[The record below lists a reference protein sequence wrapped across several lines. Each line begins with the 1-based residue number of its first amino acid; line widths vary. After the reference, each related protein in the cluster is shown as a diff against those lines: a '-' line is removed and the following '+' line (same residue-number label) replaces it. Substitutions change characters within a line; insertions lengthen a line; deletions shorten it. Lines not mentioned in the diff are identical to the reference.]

1 MSDVVVPENLAAMPQ
16 GRLEAQTQTSVR
28 QRSADLRDLGKTGPA
43 TSASIAQDELILAR
57 SDLATAV
64 SALSTYERH
73 LLERV
78 PLRIRT
84 IRRATR
90 FCSVVPVLIPGV
102 WTVLTPRLRRMW
114 ADEREL
120 DNAPRIDVLLREL
133 ERAPAEDKAKVL
145 DEDAAVR
152 GVVARRELR
161 WLMRLATFAPPAFMI
176 AVAIAIHFAVF

>member
-1 MSDVVVPENLAAMPQ
+1 MSDVVVPEGLAAMPSERVR
-16 GRLEAQTQTSVR
+16 GRERAEATVATLAVP
-28 QRSADLRDLGKTGPA
+28 T
-43 TSASIAQDELILAR
+43 TSAAIAQDELILAR

-64 SALSTYERH
+64 AALSSYERR
-73 LLERV
+73 LLEQV

-114 ADEREL
+114 HDEREL
-120 DNAPRIDVLLREL
+120 DRAPRVEVLLREL
-133 ERAPAEDKAKVL
+133 ERADAVTKAPYL
-145 DEDAAVR
+145 ERDAAVR
-152 GVVARRELR
+152 GILARHELR